1 MGVEEGIGW
10 RDVGITRKPETR
22 EEVILGIQ
30 GNGSYTCKNTESTAY
45 IHTSKLS
52 SLKWVE
58 DWL

>member
-30 GNGSYTCKNTESTAY
+30 GNGSWTGAGAVRLNGSG
-45 IHTSKLS
+45 SF
-52 SLKWVE
+52 SLW
-58 DWL
+58 